1 MRRATSLVAVA
12 VLTLLGA
19 GAAEPTGA
27 TTTAAR
33 AGTVGSPGGGDPYF
47 PADGNGG
54 YQVTH
59 HAINDTYHPDSDALR
74 GTTRLEATAT
84 QDLSF
89 FYLDL
94 VLKADRVVV
103 NGVPA
108 HFSKPIKHSLRV

>member
-1 MRRATSLVAVA
+1 MRRATSMVAVA
-12 VLTLLGA
+12 VLSVLAA
-19 GAAEPTGA
+19 GAAGPLVTSSS
-27 TTTAAR
+27 AAR
-33 AGTVGSPGGGDPYF
+33 ASTVGSPGGGDPYF

-59 HAINDTYHPDSDALR
+59 YAINDTYHPDSDALR

-84 QDLSF
+84 QDLSV

-103 NGVPA
+103 N
-108 HFSKPIKHSLRV
+108 